1 MGEMIKMIV
10 VLTVL
15 AALSGGLLAAI
26 RDNTAEQI
34 EIQELQF
41 VKGPAIQKIMKGAEN
56 DPIADRFK
64 LTDGETERS
73 FFIGKFDGKANVVA
87 LESFGPGYSDDVGV
101 MAAINLKDDTLV
113 DIGITKSLETPGLGS
128 RAKDDPA
135 FAEQFVGLSVL
146 EPIAVS
152 QDDGT
157 ISALSGATITSR
169 AVCAAASDIGEIYQR
184 LKPQIEEKI
193 QSMQ

>member
-26 RDNTAEQI
+26 RDNTLAQI

-41 VKGPAIQKIMKGAEN
+41 VKGPAIQKVMKGAEN

-64 LTDGETERS
+64 LTDGEAEYS

-87 LESFGPGYSDDVGV
+87 FENFGPGYADDVGV
-101 MAAINLKDDTLV
+101 MAAINLDEDILV
-113 DIGITKSLETPGLGS
+113 DIGITKSLETPGLGA
-128 RAKDDPA
+128 RAKEDPA
-135 FAEQFVGLSVL
+135 FAAQFQGLSVL
-146 EPIAVS
+146 EPFAVS
-152 QDDGT
+152 QDDGK

-169 AVCAAASDIGEIYQR
+169 AVCTAATNIGEIYQR
-184 LKPQIEEKI
+184 LKPQIEEKM

>member
-15 AALSGGLLAAI
+15 AAMSGGLLAAI
-26 RDNTAEQI
+26 RDNTLEQI

-41 VKGPAIQKIMKGAEN
+41 VKGPAIKKIMKGAEN
-56 DPIADRFK
+56 DPITDRFK

-87 LESFGPGYSDDVGV
+87 LESFGPGYADDVGV
-101 MAAINLKDDTLV
+101 MAAINLDEDVLV
-113 DIGITKSLETPGLGS
+113 DIGITKSLETPGLGA
-128 RAKDDPA
+128 RAKEDPA
-135 FAEQFVGLSVL
+135 FAAQFVGLSVL

-169 AVCAAASDIGEIYQR
+169 AVCAAATDIGEIYQR

>member
-41 VKGPAIQKIMKGAEN
+41 VKGPAIKKIMDGAEN

-64 LTDGETERS
+64 LTDGDTERS

-87 LESFGPGYSDDVGV
+87 FESFGPGYSDDVGV
-101 MAAINLKDDTLV
+101 MAAINLDEDILV

-135 FAEQFVGLSVL
+135 FAAQFEGLSVL
-146 EPIAVS
+146 EPINVS
-152 QDDGT
+152 QDDGK

-169 AVCAAASDIGEIYQR
+169 AVCTAATNIGEIYQR
-184 LKPQIEEKI
+184 LKPQIEEKM

>member
-26 RDNTAEQI
+26 RDNTLEQI

-41 VKGPAIQKIMKGAEN
+41 VKGPAIEKIMKGAEN

-64 LTDGETERS
+64 LIDGETERS
-73 FFIGKFDGKANVVA
+73 FFVGKFDGKAKVVA
-87 LESFGPGYSDDVGV
+87 FESFGPGYADDVGI
-101 MAAINLKDDTLV
+101 MAAINLDEDVLV
-113 DIGITKSLETPGLGS
+113 DIGITKSLETPGLGA

-135 FAEQFVGLSVL
+135 FAAQFQGKSVL
-146 EPIAVS
+146 EPFGVS
-152 QDDGT
+152 QDDGK
-157 ISALSGATITSR
+157 IAALSGATITSR
-169 AVCAAASDIGEIYQR
+169 AVCTAATNIGEIYQR

>member
-41 VKGPAIQKIMKGAEN
+41 VKGPAIQKIMNGAEN

-64 LTDGETERS
+64 LIDGETERS

-87 LESFGPGYSDDVGV
+87 FESFGPGYADDVGI
-101 MAAINLKDDTLV
+101 MAAINLDEDVLV
-113 DIGITKSLETPGLGS
+113 DIGITKSLETPGLGA
-128 RAKDDPA
+128 RAKEDPA
-135 FAEQFVGLSVL
+135 FTAQFKGLSVL
-146 EPIAVS
+146 EPINVS
-152 QDDGT
+152 QDDGK
-157 ISALSGATITSR
+157 IAALSGATITSR
-169 AVCAAASDIGEIYQR
+169 AVCTAATNIGEIYQR

-193 QSMQ
+193 QSIQ

>member
-26 RDNTAEQI
+26 RDNTLEQI

-41 VKGPAIQKIMKGAEN
+41 VKGPAIEKIMKGAEN

-64 LTDGETERS
+64 LIDGETERS
-73 FFIGKFDGKANVVA
+73 FFIGKFDGKSKVVA
-87 LESFGPGYSDDVGV
+87 FESFGPGYADDVGI
-101 MAAINLKDDTLV
+101 MAAINLDEDVLV
-113 DIGITKSLETPGLGS
+113 DIGITKSLETPGLGA
-128 RAKDDPA
+128 RAKNDPA
-135 FAEQFVGLSVL
+135 FSAQFQGLSVL
-146 EPIAVS
+146 EPISVS
-152 QDDGT
+152 QDDGK

-169 AVCAAASDIGEIYQR
+169 AVCTAATNIGEIYQR

>member
-26 RDNTAEQI
+26 RDNTAAQI

-41 VKGPAIQKIMKGAEN
+41 VKGPAIEKVMKGAEN

-87 LESFGPGYSDDVGV
+87 FESFGPGYADDVGV
-101 MAAINLKDDTLV
+101 MAAINLDEDVLV
-113 DIGITKSLETPGLGS
+113 DIGITKSLETPGLGA
-128 RAKDDPA
+128 RAKEDPA
-135 FAEQFVGLSVL
+135 FAAQFQGLSVL
-146 EPIAVS
+146 EPFAVS
-152 QDDGT
+152 QDDGK

-169 AVCAAASDIGEIYQR
+169 AVCTATTNIGEIYQR

-193 QSMQ
+193 QSIQ